1 MKTLEEVQQ
10 EIREVI
16 NETSCT
22 ETRLQKL
29 REKGYNVNYS
39 WVKGGMI
46 GRTWYLKRKNIY
58 RIQVGASEANGEYF
72 KAYCIEI
79 SGKNINNIKS
89 DKLSNYGFNENEQLK
104 AKT

>member
-16 NETSCT
+16 NKTLEI

-29 REKGYNVNYS
+29 REKGYTVNYS
-39 WVKGGMI
+39 WVKGGTI

-58 RIQVGASEANGEYF
+58 RIQVGASEAKGEFF
-72 KAYCIEI
+72 KAYLPTQTVAAR
-79 SGKNINNIKS
+79 
-89 DKLSNYGFNENEQLK
+89 LSPLK
-104 AKT
+104 YAVDFSTASAVLSIF

>member
-10 EIREVI
+10 EIREVF

-29 REKGYNVNYS
+29 REKGYTVIYS

-58 RIQVGASEANGEYF
+58 RIQVGASEPNGEFF

-79 SGKNINNIKS
+79 SDKKISILKLNN
-89 DKLSNYGFNENEQLK
+89 
-104 AKT
+104 

>member
-16 NETSCT
+16 NNNHGV

-29 REKGYNVNYS
+29 REKGYTINYS
-39 WVKGGMI
+39 WVKGGTI
-46 GRTWYLKRKNIY
+46 GRTWYIKRKNIY

-72 KAYCIEI
+72 KAYCVEI
-79 SGKNINNIKS
+79 SYKNISNMKLNN
-89 DKLSNYGFNENEQLK
+89 
-104 AKT
+104 

>member
-16 NETSCT
+16 NETPEI
-22 ETRLQKL
+22 ETRLLKL

-39 WVKGGMI
+39 WVKGGTI

-79 SGKNINNIKS
+79 SDKKISNMKIK
-89 DKLSNYGFNENEQLK
+89 
-104 AKT
+104 

>member
-16 NETSCT
+16 NETSCI

-29 REKGYNVNYS
+29 REKGYTVNYS
-39 WVKGGMI
+39 WVKGGTI

-72 KAYCIEI
+72 KAYCVEI
-79 SGKNINNIKS
+79 SDKKINNM
-89 DKLSNYGFNENEQLK
+89 KLNN
-104 AKT
+104 

>member
-39 WVKGGMI
+39 WVKGGTI

-58 RIQVGASEANGEYF
+58 RIQVGASEPNGEFF

-79 SGKNINNIKS
+79 SYKNISNMKLNN
-89 DKLSNYGFNENEQLK
+89 
-104 AKT
+104 

>member
-10 EIREVI
+10 EIQEVI
-16 NETSCT
+16 NKTPCD

-29 REKGYNVNYS
+29 REKGYTVNYS
-39 WVKGGMI
+39 WVKGGLI

-72 KAYCIEI
+72 KAYCVDI
-79 SGKNINNIKS
+79 S
-89 DKLSNYGFNENEQLK
+89 DKKISILK
-104 AKT
+104 LNN

>member
-16 NETSCT
+16 NKTPEI

-29 REKGYNVNYS
+29 REKGYTVNYS
-39 WVKGGMI
+39 WVKGGTI

-58 RIQVGASEANGEYF
+58 RIQVGASEANGEFF
-72 KAYCIEI
+72 KAYCVEI
-79 SGKNINNIKS
+79 SDKKISILKLNN
-89 DKLSNYGFNENEQLK
+89 
-104 AKT
+104 

>member
-39 WVKGGMI
+39 WVKGGTI

-58 RIQVGASEANGEYF
+58 RIQVGASEANGKYF

-79 SGKNINNIKS
+79 SDKKISILKLNN
-89 DKLSNYGFNENEQLK
+89 
-104 AKT
+104 

>member
-16 NETSCT
+16 NNNHGV

-29 REKGYNVNYS
+29 REKGYTVNYS
-39 WVKGGMI
+39 WVKGGTI

-72 KAYCIEI
+72 KAYCVEI
-79 SGKNINNIKS
+79 SYKNISNMKLNN
-89 DKLSNYGFNENEQLK
+89 
-104 AKT
+104 